1 MQIEFEQTGY
11 LQTICYSNAN
21 FNPNMSLPVVFMVYL
36 RIRKMGF
43 LLLRRLLSFLFGMD
57 TSFRR
62 LGRLLGRRPP
72 GAAPPHPHGDPHP
85 HPIPA
90 PCQDDAEPTSRAE
103 V

>member
-1 MQIEFEQTGY
+1 
-11 LQTICYSNAN
+11 
-21 FNPNMSLPVVFMVYL
+21 MSLSVVSRVYL

-62 LGRLLGRRPP
+62 LGRLPGRRPP
-72 GAAPPHPHGDPHP
+72 GGAPPHPPHGDPHP
-85 HPIPA
+85 HPIP
-90 PCQDDAEPTSRAE
+90 PCQDDAAAAEPTSRAE

>member
-1 MQIEFEQTGY
+1 MLNGKFVKFWFRKT
-11 LQTICYSNAN
+11 S
-21 FNPNMSLPVVFMVYL
+21 FNSSPNMSLPVVFRVYL

-62 LGRLLGRRPP
+62 LGRLPGRRPP
-72 GAAPPHPHGDPHP
+72 GAAPPPHGDPHP
-85 HPIPA
+85 HPIP
-90 PCQDDAEPTSRAE
+90 PCQDDAAAAEPTSRAE

>member
-1 MQIEFEQTGY
+1 MLNGKFVKFWFRKT
-11 LQTICYSNAN
+11 S
-21 FNPNMSLPVVFMVYL
+21 FNSSPNMSLPVVFRVYL

-62 LGRLLGRRPP
+62 LGRLPGRRPP
-72 GAAPPHPHGDPHP
+72 GAAPPHPHGDPHLHP
-85 HPIPA
+85 HPP
-90 PCQDDAEPTSRAE
+90 PCQDDAAVAAPTSTAE

>member
-1 MQIEFEQTGY
+1 
-11 LQTICYSNAN
+11 
-21 FNPNMSLPVVFMVYL
+21 MSLPVVFRVYL

-62 LGRLLGRRPP
+62 LGRLPGRRPP
-72 GAAPPHPHGDPHP
+72 GGAPPHPPHGDPHP
-85 HPIPA
+85 HPIP
-90 PCQDDAEPTSRAE
+90 PCQEDAAAAEPTSRAE

>member
-1 MQIEFEQTGY
+1 
-11 LQTICYSNAN
+11 
-21 FNPNMSLPVVFMVYL
+21 MSPPVVFRVYL

-62 LGRLLGRRPP
+62 LSRLPGRRPP
-72 GAAPPHPHGDPHP
+72 DGAPLHPHGDPLP
-85 HPIPA
+85 HPIPL
-90 PCQDDAEPTSRAE
+90 CQDDAAAAEPTSRAE